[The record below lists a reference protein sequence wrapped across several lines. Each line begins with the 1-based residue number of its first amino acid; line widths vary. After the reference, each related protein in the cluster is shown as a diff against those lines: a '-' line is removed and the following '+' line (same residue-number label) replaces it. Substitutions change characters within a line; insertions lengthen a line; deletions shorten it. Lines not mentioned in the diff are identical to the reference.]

1 MATGSQAINGPQAT
15 QSINGYK
22 GAQSDALKKAASLF
36 GIALELYRD
45 ATEQEEFE
53 AFKESLTPDTW
64 TAEAIAENQQEY
76 DYLIDDKEKKIKIL
90 DESLERKTKSYAKL
104 EKEVEDLEKSLQN
117 VEQIKKEHV
126 FLQTDADFEDGNI
139 LTGYKKIKDGF
150 RFDVESV
157 IKNFLSSVKEDGE
170 HYKLYCNVKN
180 YFSHSSIYTI
190 MTYQVEEQKLI
201 INELLSE
208 EEKNVLSKLINKKK
222 FNIVKFLG
230 ELDDLILKSNPEIQI
245 YIGNKNDN
253 FNHLNENITTIY
265 DDKITEGFRIVYRGI
280 VYDYSI

>member
-1 MATGSQAINGPQAT
+1 M
-15 QSINGYK
+15 
-22 GAQSDALKKAASLF
+22 KKTFVDKL
-36 GIALELYRD
+36 
-45 ATEQEEFE
+45 
-53 AFKESLTPDTW
+53 
-64 TAEAIAENQQEY
+64 QEY

-157 IKNFLSSVKEDGE
+157 INSFLSSVKEDGE

-180 YFSHSSIYTI
+180 YFSHSSVYTI